1 MNKRRAPLKL
11 KTILIILTA
20 CIITCTLG
28 ISGIIS
34 FQMFEKLMVQKIS
47 NSRVDV
53 LSQISEKV
61 STIKSNAEMLSN
73 LYFYNENLTEI
84 YHDGSF
90 TEEEKKQIQDHF
102 NNIEKMTGMTQAA
115 TGLEFYYTFL
125 MENGYVY
132 TSDPKT
138 RMQSLADYRNK
149 LWFLD
154 VMEEKEK
161 WISTYEDIQG
171 RSVISIARTMKDKD
185 GKFIGLFLFNIYEHN
200 FSQVFEALSGQN
212 DIYIVDH
219 DGNIVS
225 HKNKELIGIR
235 FYDMDVMN
243 QMFQHE
249 NYSIIEK
256 SQKKYL
262 FSIFKNQE
270 LDWMIVEEIP
280 LELLLGDVQSI
291 GRRMVLIGLVIFA
304 VSMLV
309 CLYISQRTARPLK
322 ELVYELEKVG
332 RSEKN
337 EQTFEVSGWREI
349 NTICEECNYM
359 NQRIRGLVTAI
370 KESEKKKRA
379 AEMGFMQSQM
389 SPHFLYNTLFS
400 IRCLVDMGNKE
411 GAIGIIDA
419 FTSILKYILS
429 YKSEFVDVA
438 QEIKFLEDY
447 SVLQK
452 YRYGDQF
459 SLEIE
464 CPSELYQK
472 KVLRMILEPLVENSL
487 FHGLDDEVERIHVTV
502 SFKIEAGDMIITVT
516 DDGVGFTDENFMK
529 LSRKI
534 RSGEQSNMIGM
545 NNIRERL
552 KMTFGKK
559 YGLSID
565 TNYEE
570 GARIFVKMP
579 VID

>member
-291 GRRMVLIGLVIFA
+291 GRRMVCSGL
-304 VSMLV
+304 
-309 CLYISQRTARPLK
+309 
-322 ELVYELEKVG
+322 
-332 RSEKN
+332 
-337 EQTFEVSGWREI
+337 
-349 NTICEECNYM
+349 
-359 NQRIRGLVTAI
+359 
-370 KESEKKKRA
+370 
-379 AEMGFMQSQM
+379 
-389 SPHFLYNTLFS
+389 
-400 IRCLVDMGNKE
+400 
-411 GAIGIIDA
+411 
-419 FTSILKYILS
+419 
-429 YKSEFVDVA
+429 
-438 QEIKFLEDY
+438 
-447 SVLQK
+447 
-452 YRYGDQF
+452 
-459 SLEIE
+459 
-464 CPSELYQK
+464 
-472 KVLRMILEPLVENSL
+472 
-487 FHGLDDEVERIHVTV
+487 
-502 SFKIEAGDMIITVT
+502 
-516 DDGVGFTDENFMK
+516 
-529 LSRKI
+529 
-534 RSGEQSNMIGM
+534 
-545 NNIRERL
+545 
-552 KMTFGKK
+552 
-559 YGLSID
+559 
-565 TNYEE
+565 
-570 GARIFVKMP
+570 
-579 VID
+579 